1 MMDEF
6 RSHDPR
12 PSAEEREWMATDP
25 FKALLRVAALATVAV
40 AIGLGGTQALNP
52 PAQTQVAAKAP

>member
-12 PSAEEREWMATDP
+12 PTAEERAWMATDP
-25 FKALLRVAALATVAV
+25 FKALIRVAALATLAV
-40 AIGLGGTQALNP
+40 AIGLTGTQALNP
-52 PAQTQVAAKAP
+52 PAQTKVASTAR

>member
-6 RSHDPR
+6 RSHN
-12 PSAEEREWMATDP
+12 PSPNAEERAWMATDP

-40 AIGLGGTQALNP
+40 VIGLSGTQALNP
-52 PAQTQVAAKAP
+52 PLQMQVAAKAP